1 MNSISLIPIL
11 EFSYTIRKDVQRGYP
26 EPDMCGGTG
35 WHCSI
40 CGEPVSGGHVAC
52 HMHEVGPR
60 RVSGT
65 FCVLSDNKIPDRAQQ
80 VIQFLLDNMIITLKH
95 VMIRPASCMKGPKI
109 VSSKPVDAQ
118 YKRVY
123 YAFEASG
130 IEHDLVVEE

>member
-26 EPDMCGGTG
+26 EPDVCGTG

-65 FCVLSDNKIPDRAQQ
+65 FCVLSDNKIPDQARE
-80 VIQFLLDNMIITLKH
+80 IQFLLDNMIITLKYAI
-95 VMIRPASCMKGPKI
+95 IRPVCGMKSPAI
-109 VSSKPVDAQ
+109 VSLELVDAQ